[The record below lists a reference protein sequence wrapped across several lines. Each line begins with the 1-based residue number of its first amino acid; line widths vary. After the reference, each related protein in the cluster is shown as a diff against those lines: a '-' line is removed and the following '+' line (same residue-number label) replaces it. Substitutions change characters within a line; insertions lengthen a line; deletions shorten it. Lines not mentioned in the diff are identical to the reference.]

1 MKSKRPFKKIDSS
14 KVAKLSEY
22 GKEIRTYN
30 DRLTIDQKKF
40 RVLSYLMKKNEG
52 SSLTPI
58 LKKIGTAQRYT
69 EPNFFEDMEKIDK
82 WIYTTH
88 EKATVKYNISER
100 GKKLINTLRFLK
112 KSETGNAILKFDVF
126 NMTQNEEND
135 NDPPYVKKQNFED
148 HFKIESLEDPTIIN
162 EIKNKLKLD

>member
-22 GKEIRTYN
+22 GKRIRTYGE
-30 DRLTIDQKKF
+30 RLTIDQKKF
-40 RVLSYLMKKNEG
+40 RVLSYLMNKNEG
-52 SSLTPI
+52 SSLKPI
-58 LKKIGTAQRYT
+58 LDRIGTTQKNT
-69 EPNFFEDMEKIDK
+69 EPDFFEDMEKNDK

-88 EKATVKYNISER
+88 EKATVKYKISEE
-100 GKKLINTLRFLK
+100 GKLLINTLRFLK
-112 KSETGNAILKFDVF
+112 KSDPENAILKFDVF

-135 NDPPYVKKQNFED
+135 NDPPHVKKQNFED